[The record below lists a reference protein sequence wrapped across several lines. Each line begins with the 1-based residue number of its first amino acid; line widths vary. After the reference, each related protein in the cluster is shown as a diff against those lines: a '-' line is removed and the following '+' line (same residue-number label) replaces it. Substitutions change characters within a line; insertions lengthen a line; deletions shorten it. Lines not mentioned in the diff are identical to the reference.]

1 MGATAIVIITAG
13 VLLGVARLLSPML
26 GEFRDDIETW
36 ATVTTGQPVKI
47 GALEADWSGGLPQIK
62 LTDVRVYAAQGER
75 VLLQFGS
82 TLLRVDP
89 LSYLQHRRIEPSYL
103 ALVGANLSLIRTPEG
118 NIVLEGFEDSA
129 MSEGLFVQW
138 LLRQGRLDVRQSQ
151 VDWTDQEAG
160 KARRHFDNVSFL
172 LRTDGQRHQV
182 TGELEL
188 PGVQPGH
195 IALALD
201 FGGDLAHP
209 GSWGGKVYLQ
219 TQDVDLGQMQELLQ
233 WNRLAI
239 QGVLDFSLWGEWG
252 DTRLQRLEGKAA
264 VRNLRFAAAGKP
276 ALEMQRVST
285 QLQWQRE
292 LQGWSLA
299 TERLVIERDSVV
311 PAAVRLAVV
320 ASEAEDGAAVLDARV
335 SEWRI
340 EDAAALLLAT
350 GTGEALQ
357 TPLMR
362 MQPRGQLRDVRVR
375 FEMPS
380 SGAAFKNFYLS
391 ARVEGVRTRSFQ
403 SVPAFDNISGVLV
416 CDEASGR
423 FEIDTRQ
430 GHVIFSDL
438 RKPLVVRRAAGT
450 LGWERT
456 EQGWHSGFKGVKLS
470 NDDLS
475 LHADGV
481 IEWPHDG
488 KSPTIDLRA
497 GFVSANIGRLPD
509 YLPETMPEQM
519 RAWFTRALVA
529 GRLHAGSAVVRGR
542 LSDFPFD
549 GSNGVAEARMTLREA
564 VLDYE
569 SGWPWL
575 GDIEG
580 EVIVRGRSLEVNV
593 ASGKMFDSEV
603 RQVRATIPDMTL
615 EEPLLTVQG
624 TAQGA
629 TTDVLR
635 LLRESPLKNT
645 VASYVTG
652 VSTSGASTLD
662 LELLIPLS
670 QRPNIIKGALAFKDG
685 ALRYVDKPQERDIE
699 LTRINGKLNFTGDYH
714 ITGHDIDATLLGQ
727 KVKLALR
734 TEESGAAAG
743 RARTSLTVEAR
754 GRTDAAGIV
763 RQLKKIAPDMQART
777 LDWLHGETDWT
788 GTLYLQAAADNA
800 SFESEWRLASSLRG
814 MALKLPDPLGK
825 PAAEAASFAVE
836 SAPASAAQHRR
847 FNLHYDN
854 RLRGAFEFTRAKKS
868 WELAR
873 GELHFGST
881 PPTLPSQG
889 FRINGEVERFA
900 LADWLQFLAAGGSRA
915 GGMTGR
921 LNAIDVRVGALE
933 MYGQRISNIQ
943 IRAVQTPQAWEAN
956 VSSAELAGSLRWVR
970 EKEVMLVME
979 LERLHLGKVTGTAAK
994 GSDPRQWPALR
1005 VNVANFKYGDAELG
1019 RLHLNAAKRS
1029 GGLRI
1034 DSVTLAAPSF
1044 QINGQGDWVMEQE
1057 RPASRFTAKASAD
1070 DMGKMLTA
1078 FGYNAPVSGGK
1089 SQFDLT
1095 AAWAGSPADFTLEQL
1110 NGDLELRVT
1119 KGRLL
1124 EVDPGAGRVFGL
1136 LSLQALPRRLT
1147 LDFSDLFSRGFSFDR
1162 IEGSFVLENGDAY
1175 TNNLVMQGPAAKV
1188 SVAGRTGLAA
1198 KDYDQIVTVQPEI
1211 SDGLS
1216 VGAGL
1221 AGGPVVGL
1229 SLFLAN
1235 KLLPGLKDIA
1245 AYQYTIKGPWKEP
1258 IIAPYAADKAGQKEP
1273 AG

>member
-1 MGATAIVIITAG
+1 MGVTAIAIITAG

-26 GEFRDDIETW
+26 GEFRGDIEAW
-36 ATVTTGQPVKI
+36 ATATTGQPVKI

-62 LTDVRVYAAQGER
+62 LTDVRVYATQGER

-82 TLLRVDP
+82 TLLRIDP
-89 LSYLQHRRIEPSYL
+89 LSYLRHRRIEPSYL
-103 ALVGANLSLIRTPEG
+103 ALVDANLSLIRTPEG
-118 NIVLEGFEDSA
+118 NIVLEGFEDSD
-129 MSEGLFVQW
+129 MSEGQFVQW

-151 VDWTDQEAG
+151 VDWTDREAG
-160 KARRHFDNVSFL
+160 KARRRFDNVSFL
-172 LRTDGQRHQV
+172 LRTDGKRHQV
-182 TGELEL
+182 TGGLEL

-201 FGGDLAHP
+201 FDGDLAHP

-219 TQDVDLGQMQELLQ
+219 TQDVDLAQMQELLQ
-233 WNRLAI
+233 WGRVAA
-239 QGVLDFSLWGEWG
+239 QGVVDFSLWGEWG
-252 DTRLQRLEGKAA
+252 DTRLQRLEGEAS
-264 VRNLRFAAAGKP
+264 VRNPRFAAAGKP

-357 TPLMR
+357 TPLMQ
-362 MQPRGQLRDVRVR
+362 MQPHGQLRDVRVR

-391 ARVEGVRTRSFQ
+391 ARAEGVRTRSFQ

-450 LGWERT
+450 LGWERA
-456 EQGWHSGFKGVKLS
+456 EQGWRGGLKDVKLS

-475 LHADGV
+475 VHADGV

-488 KSPTIDLRA
+488 KSPIIDLRA

-519 RAWFTRALVA
+519 RAWFARALVT

-569 SGWPWL
+569 PGWPWL

-580 EVIVRGRSLEVNV
+580 EVVVRGRSLEVNV
-593 ASGKMFDSEV
+593 ASGKILDSEV
-603 RQVRATIPDMTL
+603 RQVSATIPDMTL

-624 TAQGA
+624 TARGA
-629 TTDVLR
+629 ATDVLR
-635 LLRESPLKNT
+635 LLRESPLKDT
-645 VASYVTG
+645 VAGYAAG
-652 VSTSGASTLD
+652 VSTSGATTLD

-670 QRPNIIKGALAFKDG
+670 RRPDTIKGTLAFKDG
-685 ALRYVDKPQERDIE
+685 ALRYVDKSQERDVE
-699 LTRINGKLNFTGDYH
+699 LTHINGRFNFTGDH
-714 ITGHDIDATLLGQ
+714 RISGNDIDATLLGQ

-734 TEESGAAAG
+734 TEAPSAAG
-743 RARTSLTVEAR
+743 RAGQVLTIEAR
-754 GRTDAAGIV
+754 GKTDAAGIM
-763 RQLKKIAPDMQART
+763 RQLKKIAPDIQART
-777 LDWLHGETDWT
+777 FDWLSGETDWT

-825 PAAEAASFAVE
+825 PAAEAAAFAVE

-847 FNLHYDN
+847 FNLYYDN
-854 RLRGAFEFTRAKKS
+854 RLQGAFEFTHAKKS

-873 GELHFGST
+873 GELHFGATS
-881 PPTLPSQG
+881 PTLPSQG
-889 FRINGEVERFA
+889 LRINGEVERFA
-900 LADWLQFLAAGGSRA
+900 LADWLQFLAAGDSRA
-915 GGMTGR
+915 GGMTGK
-921 LNAIDVRVGALE
+921 LNTVDVRVGALE
-933 MYGQRISNIQ
+933 MYGQRFSDIQ
-943 IRAVQTPQAWEAN
+943 IRASRTPQAWEAN
-956 VSSAELAGSLRWVR
+956 VSGAELAGSLRWVR
-970 EKEVMLVME
+970 EKEVMLVMDME
-979 LERLHLGKVTGTAAK
+979 HLHLDKVAGTTTRD
-994 GSDPRQWPALR
+994 SDPRQWPALR
-1005 VNVANFKYGDAELG
+1005 VDVENFKFGDAELG

-1034 DSVTLAAPSF
+1034 DSVTLTAPSF

-1070 DMGKMLTA
+1070 DMAEMLTA
-1078 FGYNAPVSGGK
+1078 FGYNAPVSKGK

-1095 AAWAGSPADFTLEQL
+1095 AAWAGSPADFALERL

-1124 EVDPGAGRVFGL
+1124 EVDPGGAGRVFGL
-1136 LSLQALPRRLT
+1136 LSLQALPRRLM
-1147 LDFSDLFSRGFSFDR
+1147 LDFSDLFSTGFSFDR
-1162 IEGSFVLENGDAY
+1162 IEGSFVLENGNAY

-1188 SVAGRTGLAA
+1188 SVTGRTGLAA

-1211 SDGLS
+1211 SGGLS

-1229 SLFLAN
+1229 SLFLAS

-1258 IIAPYAADKAGQKEP
+1258 IIAPYEADKADQKKA